1 MKIKNKLSFVLV
13 FLLSLFFQNLIIHAG
28 SFSAYTNKTTV
39 TVGNTVKLT
48 LNVSDQA
55 GRFLI
60 SSSNNSILSGG
71 IDEFYDNSTNTIYF
85 TAKKVGEAIITI
97 KAVDVTNYDGTSA
110 NGVKSIKIKVVSP
123 NSNKNSNN
131 KNSNNKNNTID
142 INKKY
147 SDDNYLKSLKIENYD
162 IAFER
167 EKQNYELEVDED
179 VASINLMATPSSS
192 SANVQGTGNIK
203 LTDGINNIKITVVAE
218 NGNERVY
225 QINVTVK
232 DLNPIKV
239 YINKKMYTVVKK
251 VDQLTFPDNFSQ
263 VEATIDNK
271 KVPALYNDITGYI
284 LVGLKDDLGN
294 VKLYVYDSKKNTYS
308 IYNEFSFN
316 SVKLFYTKPKNVPR
330 GFKKIKI
337 NLNGENIQAYTTDKK
352 SDFYLVYGMNVNTGE
367 IGFYRYDKKEN
378 TLQRYET
385 KDLENL
391 SFINNKYL
399 ITIAFLSTSVLML
412 MLFMLIMINN
422 IKKK

>member
-131 KNSNNKNNTID
+131 KNNTID

-179 VASINLMATPSSS
+179 VASINLTATPSSS

-316 SVKLFYTKPKNVPR
+316 SVKLFYTNPKNVPR